1 MRHRA
6 ALGGLLALVG
16 VVAAAF
22 GGEDVATSV
31 TYRLEPL
38 AGRQITDQ
46 DIDRVCRVLSRR
58 LTGAGLGDQA
68 ITSRGPLERT
78 EISVTFKASPDRE
91 AVLRM
96 LERPGTIEFRIV
108 APAEDT
114 RKWRQISEELDG
126 PLVAPKR
133 FAWVP
138 YAADRPECLV
148 VTPERPIAAH
158 IEKLLASGLPDDDV
172 VVESLRGDLERVRR
186 DEVFTGDQLQRVEVH
201 RQSTQVLVYFAFRED
216 RKTSF
221 GEFTERHV
229 KELLAIILDG
239 KVESAPVI
247 RSRLPGEGIIEGG
260 GATGFTEREAR
271 ELASVLEAG
280 ALPVRLVR
288 VEAPEKK

>member
-1 MRHRA
+1 MRHKA
-6 ALGGLLALVG
+6 ALGGLLALLG

-22 GGEDVATSV
+22 GGEDVATTV
-31 TYRLEPL
+31 TFGLKRPDGKATTKADTETVV
-38 AGRQITDQ
+38 A
-46 DIDRVCRVLSRR
+46 VLGRR
-58 LTGAGLGDQA
+58 LNGAGLEGIKISADA
-68 ITSRGPLERT
+68 CATVTLKVPGALSARRD
-78 EISVTFKASPDRE
+78 EIASL
-91 AVLRM
+91 A
-96 LERPGTIEFRIV
+96 ERPGTIEFRIV
-108 APAEDT
+108 ASADET
-114 RKWRQISEELDG
+114 KKWRQISEELDG

-138 YAADRPECLV
+138 SAADRPEYLV
-148 VTPERPIAAH
+148 VTPERPITAH

-186 DEVFTGDQLQRVEVH
+186 DEVFTGDQLQRVEMH

-229 KELLAIILDG
+229 KDLLAIILDG

-260 GATGFTEREAR
+260 GAAGFTEREAR
-271 ELASVLEAG
+271 ELATVLNAG

-288 VEAPEKK
+288 LEAPEKK